1 LAKPID
7 YCDDVHIL
15 SRQLE
20 TQIIATKTQSHVV
33 RVPEAERHFV
43 KEHVVVVVVV
53 VFVAVV
59 AIAMAILTTL

>member
-1 LAKPID
+1 MCIFFLVSLRPKSLLPRLKA
-7 YCDDVHIL
+7 
-15 SRQLE
+15 R
-20 TQIIATKTQSHVV
+20 V